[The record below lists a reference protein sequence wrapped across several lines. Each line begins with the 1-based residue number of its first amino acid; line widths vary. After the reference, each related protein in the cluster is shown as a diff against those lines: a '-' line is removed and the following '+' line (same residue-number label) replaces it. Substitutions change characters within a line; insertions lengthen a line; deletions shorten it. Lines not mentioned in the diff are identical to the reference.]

1 MASKRFSET
10 DIHKLYKKSYRV
22 PLNWVEIFEE
32 ECIDFLNMFERATNS
47 PKTLTISALL
57 PLVATI
63 CGPDTHVES
72 LQGAFRTP
80 LNTFIFS
87 ICDPGGDKSITY
99 DRVIAPVIESY
110 RQATGLTIN
119 LESYT
124 SAGIHNHQIKNKGV
138 GIISSD
144 EGHRFLSSVQA
155 KQKNGESERAF
166 LCKVWGGK
174 GDYSTLSGGA
184 RGFEKTSLSMCI
196 LIQPQPLLT
205 ELMSMQGAD
214 GFLDRFLF
222 MVTRPCMHKT
232 NVVAEAYANLR
243 ENRIWDFVP
252 VFDNIRLEHATAGKT
267 YVLTGEAEE
276 EYAALIDSFAEY
288 LNSRYDSNSG

>member
-1 MASKRFSET
+1 MTSKRFSET
-10 DIHKLYKKSYRV
+10 DIHKLYKKSYRFQ
-22 PLNWVEIFEE
+22 LNWVEIFEE

-87 ICDPGGDKSITY
+87 ICDPGGGKSITY

-119 LESYT
+119 LETYT
-124 SAGIHNHQIKNKGV
+124 SAGIHNHQIKNNRV

-155 KQKNGESERAF
+155 KQKMANRNALFYVKFGEER
-166 LCKVWGGK
+166 GI
-174 GDYSTLSGGA
+174 
-184 RGFEKTSLSMCI
+184 I
-196 LIQPQPLLT
+196 LPL
-205 ELMSMQGAD
+205 
-214 GFLDRFLF
+214 
-222 MVTRPCMHKT
+222 V
-232 NVVAEAYANLR
+232 EAPEVLKKPPYQC
-243 ENRIWDFVP
+243 
-252 VFDNIRLEHATAGKT
+252 VF
-267 YVLTGEAEE
+267 
-276 EYAALIDSFAEY
+276 
-288 LNSRYDSNSG
+288 